1 MAMDDREEFNIV
13 DKKNVNNE
21 LLGNVLRGLL
31 YSVKEEEIV
40 DSLDQFF
47 NDDDVY
53 EARKILVKNYFHLF
67 EDEEPNGRYMGP
79 KEREIKKKESMDEIV
94 DKMQQIARMD
104 HDVEFCIPWN
114 YSYIVVS
121 DEEKRFREMVRQKDL
136 EIDMKF
142 NTLEKVIETKNRE
155 MISAVENI
163 VMKLGSVDLDGEIYI
178 HSPDSDDAASLK
190 GAVAG
195 SGQGGIIYTRRIF
208 DVQILNSLIVFCL
221 AGFAV
226 KLALNILSIFSL
238 NI

>member
-1 MAMDDREEFNIV
+1 MDDREEFNIV

-40 DSLDQFF
+40 DSIDQFF

-53 EARKILVKNYFHLF
+53 EARKILVKNYYHLF
-67 EDEEPNGRYMGP
+67 DGEEPNGRYMGP
-79 KEREIKKKESMDEIV
+79 KEREIKKKESMAEIV
-94 DKMQQIARMD
+94 EKMQQIARMD

-142 NTLEKVIETKNRE
+142 NTLEKVIDTKNKE

-178 HSPDSDDAASLK
+178 HSPESDDAASLK
-190 GAVAG
+190 GKKN
-195 SGQGGIIYTRRIF
+195 IEFWTIF
-208 DVQILNSLIVFCL
+208 
-221 AGFAV
+221 
-226 KLALNILSIFSL
+226 
-238 NI
+238 

>member
-1 MAMDDREEFNIV
+1 MAMEDREEFNIV

-226 KLALNILSIFSL
+226 KLALHILSIFSI

>member
-1 MAMDDREEFNIV
+1 MDDREEFNIV

-40 DSLDQFF
+40 DSIDQFF

-53 EARKILVKNYFHLF
+53 EARKILVKNYYHLF
-67 EDEEPNGRYMGP
+67 DGEEPNGRYMGP
-79 KEREIKKKESMDEIV
+79 KEREIKKKESMAEIV
-94 DKMQQIARMD
+94 EKMQQIARMD

-142 NTLEKVIETKNRE
+142 NTLEKVIDTKNKE

-178 HSPDSDDAASLK
+178 HSPESDDAASLK
-190 GAVAG
+190 GAVLG

-226 KLALNILSIFSL
+226 KFALNVLSIFSV

>member
-1 MAMDDREEFNIV
+1 MAMEDREEFNIV

-208 DVQILNSLIVFCL
+208 DVQILNSLILFCL

-226 KLALNILSIFSL
+226 KLALNILSIFSI

>member
-1 MAMDDREEFNIV
+1 MDDREEFNIV

-40 DSLDQFF
+40 DSIDQFF

-53 EARKILVKNYFHLF
+53 EARKILVKNYYHLF
-67 EDEEPNGRYMGP
+67 EEEEPNGRYMGP
-79 KEREIKKKESMDEIV
+79 KEREIKKKESMAEIV
-94 DKMQQIARMD
+94 GKMQQIARMD

-136 EIDMKF
+136 EIDIKF
-142 NTLEKVIETKNRE
+142 NTLEKVIDQKNKE
-155 MISAVENI
+155 MITAVESM

-190 GAVAG
+190 GAVLG

-226 KLALNILSIFSL
+226 KFALNGTFASTTS
-238 NI
+238 

>member
-1 MAMDDREEFNIV
+1 MDDREEFNIV

-40 DSLDQFF
+40 DSIDQFF

-53 EARKILVKNYFHLF
+53 EARKILVKNYYHLF
-67 EDEEPNGRYMGP
+67 EEEEPNGRYMGP
-79 KEREIKKKESMDEIV
+79 KEREIKKKESMAEIV
-94 DKMQQIARMD
+94 GKMQQIARMD

-136 EIDMKF
+136 EIDIKF
-142 NTLEKVIETKNRE
+142 NTLEKVIDQKNKE
-155 MISAVENI
+155 MITAVESM

-190 GAVAG
+190 GAVLG

-221 AGFAV
+221 AG
-226 KLALNILSIFSL
+226 
-238 NI
+238 

>member
-1 MAMDDREEFNIV
+1 MDDREEFNIV

-31 YSVKEEEIV
+31 YSIKEEEIV
-40 DSLDQFF
+40 DSIDQFF

-53 EARKILVKNYFHLF
+53 EARKILIKNFFHLF
-67 EDEEPNGRYMGP
+67 DGEDPGRYMGP
-79 KEREIKKKESMDEIV
+79 KEREIKKKESMEEIV
-94 DKMQQIARMD
+94 MKMQQIARMD

-142 NTLEKVIETKNRE
+142 NTLEKVIDKKNKE
-155 MISAVENI
+155 MIAAVESI

-208 DVQILNSLIVFCL
+208 DVQILNSLILFCL

-226 KLALNILSIFSL
+226 KFALNVLSIFSI

>member
-1 MAMDDREEFNIV
+1 MDDREEFNIV

-31 YSVKEEEIV
+31 YSIKEEEIV
-40 DSLDQFF
+40 DSIDQFF

-53 EARKILVKNYFHLF
+53 EAKKILVKNFYHLF
-67 EDEEPNGRYMGP
+67 DEEDPGRYMGP
-79 KEREIKKKESMDEIV
+79 KEREIKKKENMQEIV
-94 DKMQQIARMD
+94 FKMQQIARMD

-142 NTLEKVIETKNRE
+142 NTLEKVIDKKNKE
-155 MISAVENI
+155 MIAAVESI
-163 VMKLGSVDLDGEIYI
+163 VKKLGSVDLDGEIYI
-178 HSPDSDDAASLK
+178 HSPDSEDAASLK
-190 GAVAG
+190 GAVPG
-195 SGQGGIIYTRRIF
+195 SGQGGIVYTRRIF
-208 DVQILNSLIVFCL
+208 DVQILNSLILFCL

-226 KLALNILSIFSL
+226 KFAINVLSIFSI

>member
-1 MAMDDREEFNIV
+1 MDDREEFNIV

-31 YSVKEEEIV
+31 YSLKEEDIV
-40 DSLDQFF
+40 GSIDQFF

-53 EARKILVKNYFHLF
+53 EARKTLVKNFYHLF
-67 EDEEPNGRYMGP
+67 EEEEPNGRYMGP
-79 KEREIKKKESMDEIV
+79 KEREIKKKENMVEIV

-121 DEEKRFREMVRQKDL
+121 DEEKRFREMVRQKDV

-142 NTLEKVIETKNRE
+142 NTLEKVIDKKNKE
-155 MISAVENI
+155 MIAAVESI
-163 VMKLGSVDLDGEIYI
+163 VMKLGSVDLDGEVYI

-190 GAVAG
+190 SAVTG
-195 SGQGGIIYTRRIF
+195 SGQAGLIYTRRIF

-226 KLALNILSIFSL
+226 KFVLNVLSIFSI

>member
-31 YSVKEEEIV
+31 YSVKEEEVV
-40 DSLDQFF
+40 DSIDQFF
-47 NDDDVY
+47 SDDDVY
-53 EARKILVKNYFHLF
+53 EARKILVKNYYHLF
-67 EDEEPNGRYMGP
+67 EEEEPNGRYMGP
-79 KEREIKKKESMDEIV
+79 KEREIKKRENMEEIV
-94 DKMQQIARMD
+94 EKMQQIARMD

-142 NTLEKVIETKNRE
+142 NTLEKIIDKKNKE
-155 MISAVENI
+155 MITAVENI
-163 VMKLGSVDLDGEIYI
+163 VMKIGSVDLDGEIYI
-178 HSPDSDDAASLK
+178 HSPESDDAASLK
-190 GAVAG
+190 GAALG

-221 AGFAV
+221 LGFAV
-226 KLALNILSIFSL
+226 KVALNVLSIFSL

>member
-1 MAMDDREEFNIV
+1 MDDREEFNIV

-40 DSLDQFF
+40 DSIDQFF

-53 EARKILVKNYFHLF
+53 EARKILVKNYYHLF
-67 EDEEPNGRYMGP
+67 EEEEPNGRYMGP
-79 KEREIKKKESMDEIV
+79 KEREIKKKESMAEIV
-94 DKMQQIARMD
+94 GKMQQIARMD

-136 EIDMKF
+136 EIDIKF
-142 NTLEKVIETKNRE
+142 NTLEKVIDQKNKE
-155 MISAVENI
+155 MITAVESM

-190 GAVAG
+190 GAVLG

-226 KLALNILSIFSL
+226 KFALNVLSIFSV

>member
-1 MAMDDREEFNIV
+1 MDDREEFNIV

-31 YSVKEEEIV
+31 YSLKEEDIV
-40 DSLDQFF
+40 GSIDQFF

-53 EARKILVKNYFHLF
+53 EARKTLVKNFYHLF
-67 EDEEPNGRYMGP
+67 EEEEPNGRYMGP
-79 KEREIKKKESMDEIV
+79 KEREIKKKENMVEIV

-121 DEEKRFREMVRQKDL
+121 DEEKRFREMVRQKDV

-142 NTLEKVIETKNRE
+142 NTLEKVIDKKNKE
-155 MISAVENI
+155 MIAAVESI

-190 GAVAG
+190 SAVTG
-195 SGQGGIIYTRRIF
+195 SGQAGLIYTRRIF

-226 KLALNILSIFSL
+226 KFVLNILSIFSI

>member
-1 MAMDDREEFNIV
+1 MDDREEFNIV

-31 YSVKEEEIV
+31 YSIKEEEIV
-40 DSLDQFF
+40 DSVDQFF

-53 EARKILVKNYFHLF
+53 EAKKILVKNFYHLF
-67 EDEEPNGRYMGP
+67 DEEDPGRYMGP
-79 KEREIKKKESMDEIV
+79 KEREIKKKENMQEIV
-94 DKMQQIARMD
+94 LKMQQIARMD

-142 NTLEKVIETKNRE
+142 NTLEKVIDKKNKE
-155 MISAVENI
+155 MIAAVESI

-178 HSPDSDDAASLK
+178 HSPDSEDAASLK
-190 GAVAG
+190 GAVVG

-208 DVQILNSLIVFCL
+208 DVQILNGLILFCL

-226 KLALNILSIFSL
+226 KLALNVLSIFSI

>member
-1 MAMDDREEFNIV
+1 MDDREEFNIV

-31 YSVKEEEIV
+31 YSIKEEEIV
-40 DSLDQFF
+40 DSIDQFF

-53 EARKILVKNYFHLF
+53 EARKILVKNFFHLF
-67 EDEEPNGRYMGP
+67 DGEDPGRYMGP
-79 KEREIKKKESMDEIV
+79 KEREIKKKESMEEIV
-94 DKMQQIARMD
+94 MKMQQIARMD

-142 NTLEKVIETKNRE
+142 NTLEKVIDKKNKE
-155 MISAVENI
+155 MIAAVESI

-195 SGQGGIIYTRRIF
+195 SGQGGIMYTRRIF
-208 DVQILNSLIVFCL
+208 DVQILNSLILFCL

-226 KLALNILSIFSL
+226 KFALNVLSIFSI

>member
-1 MAMDDREEFNIV
+1 MDDREEFNIV

-40 DSLDQFF
+40 DSIDQFF

-53 EARKILVKNYFHLF
+53 EARKILVKNYYHLF
-67 EDEEPNGRYMGP
+67 EEEEPNGRYMGP
-79 KEREIKKKESMDEIV
+79 KEREIKKKESMAEIV
-94 DKMQQIARMD
+94 GKMQQIARMD

-136 EIDMKF
+136 EIDIKF
-142 NTLEKVIETKNRE
+142 NTLEKVIDQKNKE
-155 MISAVENI
+155 MITAVESM

-190 GAVAG
+190 GAVLG

-221 AGFAV
+221 AGR
-226 KLALNILSIFSL
+226 
-238 NI
+238 

>member
-53 EARKILVKNYFHLF
+53 EARKILVKNYFNLF

>member
-1 MAMDDREEFNIV
+1 V

-31 YSVKEEEIV
+31 YSIKEEEIV
-40 DSLDQFF
+40 DSIDQFF

-53 EARKILVKNYFHLF
+53 EARKILVKNFFHLF
-67 EDEEPNGRYMGP
+67 DGEDPGRYMGP
-79 KEREIKKKESMDEIV
+79 KEREIKKKESMEEIV
-94 DKMQQIARMD
+94 MKMQQIARMD

-142 NTLEKVIETKNRE
+142 NTLEKVIDKKNKE
-155 MISAVENI
+155 MIAAVESI

-208 DVQILNSLIVFCL
+208 DVQILNSLILFCL

-226 KLALNILSIFSL
+226 KFALNVLSIFSI

>member
-1 MAMDDREEFNIV
+1 MDDREEFNIV

-31 YSVKEEEIV
+31 YSIKEEEVV
-40 DSLDQFF
+40 DTIDQIF

-53 EARKILVKNYFHLF
+53 EARKVLVKNFYHLF
-67 EDEEPNGRYMGP
+67 DGEEPNGRYMGP
-79 KEREIKKKESMDEIV
+79 KEREIKKNENINEIV

-121 DEEKRFREMVRQKDL
+121 DEEKRFREMVRQKDM

-142 NTLEKVIETKNRE
+142 NTLEKVIDKKNKE
-155 MISAVENI
+155 MIVAVESI
-163 VMKLGSVDLDGEIYI
+163 VRKLGSVDLDGEVYI

-190 GAVAG
+190 GAVVG
-195 SGQGGIIYTRRIF
+195 GGQGGIVYTRRIF

-226 KLALNILSIFSL
+226 KFALNILSIFSI

>member
-1 MAMDDREEFNIV
+1 MDDREEFNIV

-31 YSVKEEEIV
+31 YSAKEEEIV
-40 DSLDQFF
+40 DSIDQFF

-53 EARKILVKNYFHLF
+53 EAKKVLVKNFCHLF
-67 EDEEPNGRYMGP
+67 AGEEPGRYMGP
-79 KEREIKKKESMDEIV
+79 KEREIKKKESMEEIV
-94 DKMQQIARMD
+94 NKMQQISRMD

-142 NTLEKVIETKNRE
+142 NTLEKVIDKKNKE
-155 MISAVENI
+155 MIAAVESI
-163 VMKLGSVDLDGEIYI
+163 VKKLGSVDLDGEIYI
-178 HSPDSDDAASLK
+178 HSPDSEDAASLK
-190 GAVAG
+190 GAVLG
-195 SGQGGIIYTRRIF
+195 SGQGGIVYTRRIF
-208 DVQILNSLIVFCL
+208 DVQILNSLILFCL

-226 KLALNILSIFSL
+226 KFAINVLSIFSI

>member
-1 MAMDDREEFNIV
+1 MDDREEFNIV

-31 YSVKEEEIV
+31 YSIKEEEIV
-40 DSLDQFF
+40 DSIDQFF

-53 EARKILVKNYFHLF
+53 EAKKILVKNFYHLF
-67 EDEEPNGRYMGP
+67 DEEDPGRYMGP
-79 KEREIKKKESMDEIV
+79 KEREIKKKENMQEIV
-94 DKMQQIARMD
+94 FKMQQIARMD

-142 NTLEKVIETKNRE
+142 NTLEKVIDKKNKE
-155 MISAVENI
+155 MIAAVESI

-178 HSPDSDDAASLK
+178 HSPDSEDAASLK
-190 GAVAG
+190 GAVVG

-208 DVQILNSLIVFCL
+208 DVQILNGLILFCL

-226 KLALNILSIFSL
+226 KLALNVLSIFSI

>member
-1 MAMDDREEFNIV
+1 MDDREEFNIV

-31 YSVKEEEIV
+31 YSIKEEEIV
-40 DSLDQFF
+40 DSVDQFF

-53 EARKILVKNYFHLF
+53 EAKKILVKNFYHLF
-67 EDEEPNGRYMGP
+67 EEEDPGRYMGP
-79 KEREIKKKESMDEIV
+79 KEREIKKKENMQEIV
-94 DKMQQIARMD
+94 IKMQQIARMD

-142 NTLEKVIETKNRE
+142 NTLEKVIDKKNKE
-155 MISAVENI
+155 MIAAVESI

-178 HSPDSDDAASLK
+178 HSPDSEDAASLK
-190 GAVAG
+190 GAVTG

-208 DVQILNSLIVFCL
+208 DVQILNGLILFCL

-226 KLALNILSIFSL
+226 KLALNVLSIFSI

>member
-1 MAMDDREEFNIV
+1 MDDREEFNIV

-31 YSVKEEEIV
+31 YSIKEEEIV
-40 DSLDQFF
+40 DSIDQFF

-53 EARKILVKNYFHLF
+53 EARKILVKNFFHLF
-67 EDEEPNGRYMGP
+67 DGEDPGRYMGP
-79 KEREIKKKESMDEIV
+79 KEREIKKKESMEEIV
-94 DKMQQIARMD
+94 MKMQQIARMD

-142 NTLEKVIETKNRE
+142 NTLEKVIDKKNKE
-155 MISAVENI
+155 MIAAVESI

-208 DVQILNSLIVFCL
+208 DVQILNSLILFCL

-226 KLALNILSIFSL
+226 KFALNVLSIFSI

>member
-1 MAMDDREEFNIV
+1 MAMEDREEFNIV

-67 EDEEPNGRYMGP
+67 EYEEPNGRYMGP

-208 DVQILNSLIVFCL
+208 DVQILNSLILFCL

-226 KLALNILSIFSL
+226 KLALNILSIFSI

>member
-1 MAMDDREEFNIV
+1 MDDREEFNIV

-40 DSLDQFF
+40 DSIDQFF

-53 EARKILVKNYFHLF
+53 EARKFLVKNFYHLF
-67 EDEEPNGRYMGP
+67 DGEEPNGRYMGP

-142 NTLEKVIETKNRE
+142 DTLEKVINNKNKE
-155 MISAVENI
+155 MIAAVESI
-163 VMKLGSVDLDGEIYI
+163 VMKIGSVDLDGEIYI

-190 GAVAG
+190 GAAMCG
-195 SGQGGIIYTRRIF
+195 SGQGGIIYTRKIF
-208 DVQILNSLIVFCL
+208 DVQILNSLILFCL

-226 KLALNILSIFSL
+226 KFALHVLSIFSI

>member
-1 MAMDDREEFNIV
+1 MDDREEFNIV

-31 YSVKEEEIV
+31 YSLKEEDIV
-40 DSLDQFF
+40 GSIDQFF

-53 EARKILVKNYFHLF
+53 EARKTLVKNFYHLF
-67 EDEEPNGRYMGP
+67 EEEEPNGRYMGP
-79 KEREIKKKESMDEIV
+79 KEREIKKKENMVEIV

-121 DEEKRFREMVRQKDL
+121 DEEKRFREMVRQKDV

-142 NTLEKVIETKNRE
+142 NTLEKVIDKKNKE
-155 MISAVENI
+155 MIAAVESI
-163 VMKLGSVDLDGEIYI
+163 VMKLGSVDLDGEVYI

-190 GAVAG
+190 SAVTG
-195 SGQGGIIYTRRIF
+195 SGQAGLIYTRRIF

-226 KLALNILSIFSL
+226 KFVLNILSIFSI

>member
-1 MAMDDREEFNIV
+1 MDDREEFNIV

-31 YSVKEEEIV
+31 YSLKEEDIV
-40 DSLDQFF
+40 GSIDQFF

-53 EARKILVKNYFHLF
+53 EARKTLVKNFYHLF
-67 EDEEPNGRYMGP
+67 EEEEPNGRYMGP
-79 KEREIKKKESMDEIV
+79 KEREIKKKENMVDIV

-121 DEEKRFREMVRQKDL
+121 DEEKRFREMVRQKDV

-142 NTLEKVIETKNRE
+142 NTLEKVIDKKNKE
-155 MISAVENI
+155 MIAAVESI

-190 GAVAG
+190 SAVTG
-195 SGQGGIIYTRRIF
+195 SGQAGLIYTRRIF

-226 KLALNILSIFSL
+226 KFVLNILSIFSI